1 LYQDLF
7 CNDTQQKYTCK
18 IYERNLACFNLIL
31 SMARAKFEIKRK
43 CEICGAWFYAKT
55 VESRFCSKKCSEIAS
70 KKKKAEIEKLAKL
83 EELVANIPDSRDY
96 ISVQE
101 AVAMFSVSKDT
112 IYRLIRK
119 GTIPCVNLGKRLIRI
134 KKSDLE
140 NMFGGRE
147 YVLDNTFKPLPKL
160 YNMEPENCY
169 TIGEISEKY
178 HVNDS
183 TVYLHIRKYSIPI
196 RQIGNY
202 VYAPKEDIDNL
213 YKSGKP

>member
-1 LYQDLF
+1 
-7 CNDTQQKYTCK
+7 
-18 IYERNLACFNLIL
+18 
-31 SMARAKFEIKRK
+31 MARAKFEIKRK

-55 VESRFCSKKCSEIAS
+55 IESKYCSKKCSEIAS
-70 KKKKAEIEKLAKL
+70 KKKKADAEKLAKF
-83 EELVANIPDSRDY
+83 EEMVANIPDSRDY
-96 ISVQE
+96 ITVQE
-101 AVAMFSVSKDT
+101 AVAMFAVGRNS
-112 IYRLIRK
+112 IYRLIRN
-119 GTIPCVNLGKRLIRI
+119 GTIPCVNLGERLIRI

-140 NMFGGRE
+140 GMFGRRE
-147 YVLDNTFKPLPKL
+147 FVQENTFKPLPKL

-202 VYAPKEDIDNL
+202 VYAPKEDIHNL
-213 YKSGKP
+213 YKSGKL

>member
-1 LYQDLF
+1 
-7 CNDTQQKYTCK
+7 
-18 IYERNLACFNLIL
+18 
-31 SMARAKFEIKRK
+31 MARAKFEIKRK

-55 VESRFCSKKCSEIAS
+55 IESKYCSKKCSEIER
-70 KKKKAEIEKLAKL
+70 KKKKADAEKLAKF
-83 EELVANIPDSRDY
+83 EEMVANIPDSRDY
-96 ISVQE
+96 ITVQE
-101 AVAMFSVSKDT
+101 AVAMFAVGRNS
-112 IYRLIRK
+112 IYRLIRN
-119 GTIPCVNLGKRLIRI
+119 GTIPCVNLGERLIRI

-140 NMFGGRE
+140 GMFGRRE
-147 YVLDNTFKPLPKL
+147 FVQENTFKPLPKL